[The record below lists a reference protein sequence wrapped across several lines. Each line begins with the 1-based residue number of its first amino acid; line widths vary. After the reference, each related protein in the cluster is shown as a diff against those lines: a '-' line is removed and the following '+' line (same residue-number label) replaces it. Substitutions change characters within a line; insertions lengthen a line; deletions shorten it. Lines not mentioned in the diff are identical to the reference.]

1 MSTREK
7 IKAILDERILVIDGA
22 TGTQIQNLEIPTE
35 AWLDDKGADQEG
47 CNELLNA
54 TAPELM
60 QEVHNAYAKAGADLI
75 KTNTFGTM
83 PWVLDEYDMGE
94 RCYEL
99 SKLGAKI
106 VKDVCD
112 QYTTPE
118 KPRFVLGSIG
128 PGTKLPSL
136 GHIHYDEMFE
146 GYKLT
151 ALGLIDGGCDIFMLE
166 TCQDPLQIKAALHG
180 CEAAS
185 AERQIEVPI
194 MVSVTIEL
202 SGSMLI
208 GTDAST
214 IVTIL
219 EPFSL
224 LSLGFNCGTGPDQV
238 KKHLKTLSELC
249 AIPISVHANAGL
261 PQNRGGYTYYPMGP
275 DEFTQK
281 QLAFTE
287 FDGVSFLGGCCG
299 TTPQHIHAL
308 QKAVSTIKPKKPTG
322 SIAPSIASLFN
333 TTELFQEPAPLLIG
347 ERSNSTGS
355 KAFRE
360 LIIASDYE
368 GTLTVGQAQVRD
380 GAHCLDVNVE
390 FAGRD
395 GAKDM
400 RAIMELYNQKIPL
413 PLMPDATRV
422 HTMEEGLK
430 CIGGKPIINSVNLED
445 GEEKF
450 HAICKL
456 AKKYGT
462 ALVCLTIDE
471 VGMAKTKEEKVA
483 QAERMYDMAVNVH
496 GIDPRNLVFDM
507 LTFTVGSGDEEY
519 RDAAIQ
525 TLEAIREL
533 HIRHPEVG
541 STLGLSNIS
550 FGLDIHARRFL
561 NSVFLHH
568 CLKAGLTTVII
579 NVKHIVPLSK
589 MSDADREICETLL
602 FHPDDQS
609 LFKFIEHFSDVKIED
624 EGADEAYEAL
634 SPEEKIKK
642 LLMDGDKERMIPL
655 VEEARHEIHPDR
667 IVNEILIDAMKVV
680 GELFG
685 SGQMQLPFVLQ
696 SAETM
701 KTTVDYLNPYLTKQ
715 EKETDTTL
723 VIGTVRGDVHDVGK
737 NLVDIILSNN
747 GFKVVNIGIKCDLEQ
762 YLEVA
767 GNQSIQAIGMS
778 GLLVKSTAVMRD
790 NLEEMAKQGITTPVL
805 LGGAALTRDFVDD
818 FCRTIYQG
826 PIFYCRDAFD
836 GVIAM
841 GRIEKHNEEPS
852 VALDTRLAGDMKE
865 RVRIEEKQV
874 IIPPLGQIKMPERDI
889 TIPTP
894 PFWGRRV
901 LRKEHLDLEMV
912 FDWVNQKSV
921 IKMHWG
927 YKKGKM
933 EKAAYEKLLEEK
945 VYPAYERLKREFI
958 DRELFDPTILY
969 GYYPVRSNDQELLLF
984 DMSEGWNVDA
994 NANREPFSEVQ
1005 GRATYAF
1012 SFPRQRRK
1020 PHRALSDFFQ
1030 HDRHDVIALTCV
1042 SAGAKFSAYEK
1053 ELYDAGKYL
1062 EYNMVHGFS
1071 VELAEALAEVAHKQI
1086 RMDLG
1091 ILREDEG
1098 ATLRDVRM
1106 RRYQGARYSFGY
1118 AACPDLEQSRI
1129 IFDLL
1134 KPEEFGIELSETFQI
1149 HPEQSTT
1156 ALVVHHGKASYY
1168 AV

>member
-1 MSTREK
+1 VSVTEK
-7 IKAILDERILVIDGA
+7 IQALLKERILVIDGA
-22 TGTQIQNLEIPTE
+22 TGTQIQNLDIPAE
-35 AWLDDKGADQEG
+35 AWLDASGVDQEG

-60 QEVHNAYAKAGADLI
+60 KSVHHAYAKAGADLI

-83 PWVLDEYDMGE
+83 PWVLDEYGMGE

-99 SKLGAKI
+99 SKLGAQI
-106 VKDVCD
+106 VREVCD
-112 QYTTPE
+112 AFSTEE

-136 GHIHYDEMFE
+136 GHIHYDEMYE
-146 GYKLT
+146 GYKET
-151 ALGLIDGGCDIFMLE
+151 ALGLIDGGCDVFLLE
-166 TCQDPLQIKAALHG
+166 TCQDPLQIKAAIHG
-180 CEAAS
+180 LEAANTQ
-185 AERQIEVPI
+185 RNVKVPI

-208 GTDAST
+208 GTDATT

-219 EPFSL
+219 EPFDL

-238 KKHLKTLSELC
+238 KKHVKTLSELC
-249 AIPISVHANAGL
+249 SIPLSVHANAGL

-275 DEFTQK
+275 EEFTQK
-281 QLAFTE
+281 QLEFTA

-308 QKAVSTIKPKKPTG
+308 QKAVSAIKSKPPTG
-322 SIAPSIASLFN
+322 KIEPSIASLFN

-395 GAKDM
+395 GAEDM
-400 RAIMELYNQKIPL
+400 RAVMELYNQKIPL

-422 HTMEEGLK
+422 NTMEEGLK

-471 VGMAKTKEEKVA
+471 VGMAKTKEDKVA
-483 QAERMYDMAVNVH
+483 QAERMYDMAVNGH
-496 GIDPRNLVFDM
+496 GIDPRNLIFDM
-507 LTFTVGSGDEEY
+507 LTFTVGSGDLEY

-550 FGLDIHARRFL
+550 FGLDINARRYL

-568 CLKAGLTTVII
+568 CLQVGLTTVII
-579 NVKHIVPLSK
+579 NVKHIVPLSR
-589 MSDADREICETLL
+589 MSDADREICEELL
-602 FHPDDQS
+602 FAPDDNS
-609 LFKFIEHFSDVKIED
+609 LFKFIEHFADAVIED
-624 EGADEAYEAL
+624 EGADEAYEAM
-634 SPEEKIKK
+634 SYEEKIAK
-642 LLMDGDKERMIPL
+642 LLLDGDKERMIPL
-655 VEEARHEIHPDR
+655 VEEARHEINPDR

-701 KTTVDYLNPYLTKQ
+701 KTTVDHLNPYLTKQ

-723 VIGTVRGDVHDVGK
+723 VIGTVKGDVHDVGK

-747 GFKVVNIGIKCDLEQ
+747 GFKVVNVGIKCDLEQ

-767 GNQSIQAIGMS
+767 NNQSIQAIGMS

-790 NLEEMAKQGITTPVL
+790 NLEEMAKRGITTPVL
-805 LGGAALTRDFVDD
+805 LGGAALTRGFVDD
-818 FCRTIYQG
+818 FCRVIYEG

-841 GRIEKHNEEPS
+841 SRIEKYNADPS
-852 VALDTRLAGDMKE
+852 VGLDTRLAGDMSE
-865 RVRIEEKQV
+865 RVEVEEKEV
-874 IIPPLGQIKMPERDI
+874 IIPPLSEINMPGEVP
-889 TIPTP
+889 IPTP

-901 LRKEHLDLEMV
+901 MQKDKLDLEMV

-933 EKAAYEKLLEEK
+933 DKAEYEKLLEEK

-958 DRELFDPTILY
+958 DNDLFDPTIIY
-969 GYYPVRSNDQELLLF
+969 GYYPVRSDDQELLIF
-984 DMSEGWNVDA
+984 DESEGWNVDA
-994 NANREPFSEVQ
+994 NASREPFEAVAD
-1005 GRATYAF
+1005 RAKHRF

-1020 PHRALSDFFQ
+1020 PHRALSDFFA
-1030 HDRHDVIALTCV
+1030 HERHDVIALTCV
-1042 SAGAKFSAYEK
+1042 SAGAKFSEYEK

-1086 RMDLG
+1086 RMDWD

-1106 RRYQGARYSFGY
+1106 RRYQGSRYSFGY
-1118 AACPDLEQSRI
+1118 AACPDLEQSRV

-1134 KPEEFGIELSETFQI
+1134 RPEEFGIELSETFQI